1 MGEGVAVAAGGG
13 LAVWAA
19 AACIGD
25 TNAQKLKELTDQR
38 KQLKRE
44 RDRISSEI
52 KKAEKKRTR
61 DMEKARGLSDLDL
74 LNIIA
79 SRARAKA
86 EAKAKAKAKGKG
98 KAKAKAKAKAE
109 ADADGDL

>member
-1 MGEGVAVAAGGG
+1 MGEGVAVAMGGG

-19 AACIGD
+19 AASIGD
-25 TNAQKLKELTDQR
+25 TNAQKLKELGDQR

-44 RDRISSEI
+44 RARIASEI
-52 KKAEKKRTR
+52 SKAEKKRAR

-86 EAKAKAKAKGKG
+86 EAKAKAKGRGKG

-109 ADADGDL
+109 ADAGGDL